1 MLADYSSVLA
11 ILCVLPVLA
20 YCLLGWSAYAALSK
34 GRNTAEP
41 NGQNVPI
48 SIVIPFRDELENLR
62 QNMPRWRELLESN
75 PLAELLLVDD
85 HSTDGGM
92 EWLKS
97 VDRHRRMQIL
107 SSEGEGKSAATDRG
121 VKESQNDLL
130 ALTDADCVPHPG
142 WPSGASS
149 HFRSGEVRMVLA
161 PVVYSREEGRF
172 NGFFT
177 LDFLALMAATEA
189 SVRMGRPVMAN
200 GANMLIRKEDYLLL
214 TTELDPAD
222 RRVGEDVFLLHALWA
237 RWGKGSV
244 VFDDCPEARVHT
256 SAPRNIGQFFLQML
270 RWGGI
275 AKRYKD
281 RAAAG
286 LSLLVFLS
294 NFSLILSLFALPL
307 GWLLWPAKVVTD
319 GFLLWKVVSK
329 YDRRDAFQW
338 FLPQSLIY
346 PFYTVFI
353 GALSLFLSPVW
364 KRRAV

>member
-41 NGQNVPI
+41 DGQNVPI

-62 QNMPRWRELLESN
+62 QNMPRWSELLESN
-75 PLAELLLVDD
+75 PMAELLLVDD

-244 VFDDCPEARVHT
+244 VFDDRPESRVHT
-256 SAPRNIGQFFLQML
+256 
-270 RWGGI
+270 
-275 AKRYKD
+275 
-281 RAAAG
+281 
-286 LSLLVFLS
+286 
-294 NFSLILSLFALPL
+294 
-307 GWLLWPAKVVTD
+307 
-319 GFLLWKVVSK
+319 
-329 YDRRDAFQW
+329 
-338 FLPQSLIY
+338 
-346 PFYTVFI
+346 
-353 GALSLFLSPVW
+353 
-364 KRRAV
+364 